1 MADNSIEVIK
11 NYIQS
16 NGGLQRPNRYKVQFL
31 NLSQPIQALFNG
43 GSVVEKAFFSNAVS
57 FGGRATDVVYDA
69 LSGYGYGR
77 MVPKST
83 RYIGGIV
90 MTVPITGN
98 QWVLRFINR
107 WFDTLYGNSSTN
119 AYQTNT
125 FTVPYYDDI
134 VRPCK
139 MQVSLLDM
147 NGEQVS
153 GGNYVFSEV
162 YPIEALPIELNEATI
177 DKFLT
182 AQVVF
187 NFRNYIIE

>member
-11 NYIQS
+11 NYVQS

-31 NLSQPIQALFNG
+31 NLSGPVASLFQ
-43 GSVVEKAFFSNAVS
+43 GSTVAERVFFTGAVA

-83 RYIGGIV
+83 RYVGGV
-90 MTVPITGN
+90 VLTVPVTGN

-107 WFDTLYGNSSTN
+107 WFDTLYGNSETD
-119 AYQTNT
+119 AYKTNT

-134 VRPCK
+134 VRGCTMK
-139 MQVSLLDM
+139 VSLLDM
-147 NGEQVS
+147 NGDPVI
-153 GGNYVFSEV
+153 GGGYIFNEV
-162 YPIEALPIELNEATI
+162 YPIESLPIELNMSNV

-182 AQVVF
+182 AQIVF
-187 NFRNYIIE
+187 NFRNYIIQ